1 MTKRNALRILF
12 VFLSVAALVGSMG
25 VSQSQP
31 LAPADSTGQAPV
43 QPAIRQQ
50 QMMLPAMGNS
60 PMVRISTRQTSS
72 IAEGTVQ
79 SGRLIHMMTPIYPPA
94 AAQAN
99 ISGVVTI
106 DARIDKD
113 GRIVEANVVSGPLA
127 LRRVA
132 QYAVKRWRYEPTL
145 LNGKPIE
152 RVAQVD
158 LSFVLGR
165 Y

>member
-1 MTKRNALRILF
+1 MTERNALRSVL
-12 VFLSVAALVGSMG
+12 VLLGVAALVGAMG
-25 VSQSQP
+25 VSYGQP
-31 LAPADSTGQAPV
+31 LAATDSTVQSPD
-43 QPAIRQQ
+43 QPAARQQ
-50 QMMLPAMGNS
+50 TMLPAMGNS
-60 PMVRISTRQTSS
+60 PMVRISSRQTGPT
-72 IAEGTVQ
+72 AEGTVQ
-79 SGRLIHMMTPIYPPA
+79 SGRLIHMMSPIYPPA
-94 AAQAN
+94 AIQAH

-106 DARIDKD
+106 DARIGKD

-145 LNGKPIE
+145 LNGEPIE

-158 LSFVLGR
+158 LSFTLGR

>member
-1 MTKRNALRILF
+1 
-12 VFLSVAALVGSMG
+12 
-25 VSQSQP
+25 VSPAQP
-31 LAPADSTGQAPV
+31 LAPADATGQQPD

-60 PMVRISTRQTSS
+60 PMVRISSRQTNST
-72 IAEGTVQ
+72 AEGNVQ

-94 AAQAN
+94 AIQAN

-132 QYAVKRWRYEPTL
+132 QYAIKRWRYEPTL

>member
-1 MTKRNALRILF
+1 
-12 VFLSVAALVGSMG
+12 MG
-25 VSQSQP
+25 VSHAQP
-31 LAPADSTGQAPV
+31 LAPADSTGQLPDR
-43 QPAIRQQ
+43 PAIQQQ
-50 QMMLPAMGNS
+50 QMLLPTMGNS
-60 PMVRISTRQTSS
+60 PMVRISSRQNSS
-72 IAEGTVQ
+72 TAEGVVQ
-79 SGRLIHMMTPIYPPA
+79 SGRLIHMMTPLYPPA
-94 AAQAN
+94 AIQAH

-106 DARIDKD
+106 DARIGKD
-113 GRIVEANVVSGPLA
+113 GRIIDTNVVSGPLA

-145 LNGKPIE
+145 LNGEPIE

>member
-1 MTKRNALRILF
+1 MTKPSALRTVLILTI
-12 VFLSVAALVGSMG
+12 VALAGWAG
-25 VSQSQP
+25 VSHAQSP
-31 LAPADSTGQAPV
+31 AAADSTGQPSDQTAV
-43 QPAIRQQ
+43 RQQ
-50 QMMLPAMGNS
+50 NMFPAMGNS
-60 PMVRISTRQTSS
+60 PMVRISSRQTGS
-72 IAEGTVQ
+72 AVAGAVQ

-94 AAQAN
+94 AVEAH

-106 DARIDKD
+106 EARIGKD
-113 GRIVEANVVSGPLA
+113 GRIVETNVVSGPLA

-158 LSFVLGR
+158 LSFILGS

>member
-1 MTKRNALRILF
+1 MTKRNALRTVL
-12 VFLSVAALVGSMG
+12 VFLSVAAVAGSMG
-25 VSQSQP
+25 VSHAQP
-31 LAPADSTGQAPV
+31 LAPADSTGQLPDR
-43 QPAIRQQ
+43 PAIQQQ
-50 QMMLPAMGNS
+50 QMLLPTMGNS
-60 PMVRISTRQTSS
+60 PMVRISSRQNSS
-72 IAEGTVQ
+72 TAEGVVQ
-79 SGRLIHMMTPIYPPA
+79 SGRLIHMMTPLYPPA
-94 AAQAN
+94 AIQAH

-106 DARIDKD
+106 DARIGKD
-113 GRIVEANVVSGPLA
+113 GRIIDTNVVSGPLA

-145 LNGKPIE
+145 LNGEPIE

>member
-1 MTKRNALRILF
+1 MF
-12 VFLSVAALVGSMG
+12 
-25 VSQSQP
+25 
-31 LAPADSTGQAPV
+31 
-43 QPAIRQQ
+43 
-50 QMMLPAMGNS
+50 PAMGNS
-60 PMVRISTRQTSS
+60 PMVRISSRQTGS
-72 IAEGTVQ
+72 AVEGAVQ
-79 SGRLIHMMTPIYPPA
+79 SGKLVRMVTPIYPPA
-94 AAQAN
+94 AVEAH

-106 DARIDKD
+106 DARIGKD
-113 GRIVEANVVSGPLA
+113 GRIIRADVVSGPLA

>member
-1 MTKRNALRILF
+1 
-12 VFLSVAALVGSMG
+12 
-25 VSQSQP
+25 
-31 LAPADSTGQAPV
+31 
-43 QPAIRQQ
+43 
-50 QMMLPAMGNS
+50 
-60 PMVRISTRQTSS
+60 VRMSSRQTSPT
-72 IAEGTVQ
+72 AQGTVQ
-79 SGRLIHMMTPIYPPA
+79 SGRLIHMMSPIYPPA
-94 AAQAN
+94 AVQAH

-106 DARIDKD
+106 DARIGKD

-145 LNGKPIE
+145 LNGEPIE

-158 LSFVLGR
+158 LSFTLGR